1 MKTSLR
7 GLTLAACMAMSI
19 SLVVWIEIVLHR
31 FNVPEPQWRTLAN
44 GLMDGFSNPELRWV
58 SFLSLAV
65 GFVATFG
72 LWAMWADASRDD
84 DRVVRGTAL
93 VEAKQLV
100 KLARDR
106 KFVQTMLAGVPLPL
120 ACEPSH
126 FLLAGSTNT
135 GKSTGINELIASA
148 IARGDRLIMVD
159 PNGHSLARFYQKGDV
174 VLNPFDKRS
183 VQWSLF
189 NEIRSEYDFEW
200 LAKSVVPDSANA
212 TDQAWHGYAQQLL
225 AGVLRAMMVVG
236 ENSTERLLYWVTQAP
251 TEELAK
257 FLMGTPVAGLFEA
270 GADKALAS
278 TRFILASHIGGYQ
291 HLRSG
296 DFSLRTWLEK
306 GQGNLY
312 LTWREDM
319 LSTLKPLVSGWVDVL
334 VASILIMPTDNP
346 RPLWLILDELAS
358 LEHLNSL
365 EKGLTK
371 GRKHGLR
378 VVAGLQS
385 VSQLDALYGHDASKT
400 LRSCF
405 RSVLALGCSNADP
418 DTAEFISRGLGEVEI
433 ERVHVTRNDGKNG
446 QGTSRSRQRSKE
458 RLVTASELMN
468 LAPLK
473 GFIKLAGDW
482 PVAKIELRPVDRSII
497 VKPFVSR

>member
-1 MKTSLR
+1 
-7 GLTLAACMAMSI
+7 
-19 SLVVWIEIVLHR
+19 
-31 FNVPEPQWRTLAN
+31 
-44 GLMDGFSNPELRWV
+44 
-58 SFLSLAV
+58 
-65 GFVATFG
+65 
-72 LWAMWADASRDD
+72 MWADASRDN

-93 VEAKQLV
+93 VRPKQLI

-106 KFVQTMLAGVPLPL
+106 KFMQTMLAGVPIPL
-120 ACEPSH
+120 VCEPSH

-148 IARGDRLIMVD
+148 IARNDRVIVVD
-159 PNGHSLARFYQKGDV
+159 PDGHALERFYKKGDV

-183 VQWSLF
+183 AQWSLF
-189 NEIRSEYDFEW
+189 NEIRNEYDYQW
-200 LAKSVVPDSANA
+200 LAKSVVPDATSAS
-212 TDQAWHGYAQQLL
+212 DEAWHGYAQQLL
-225 AGVLRAMMVVG
+225 AGVLQAMMAAG
-236 ENSTERLLYWVTQAP
+236 QNSTTQLLHWLTQAP
-251 TEELAK
+251 TEELAT
-257 FLMGTPVAGLFEA
+257 FLAGTPVTGLFEA

-291 HLRSG
+291 HLRAG

-334 VASILIMPTDNP
+334 VASILTMPTDTP

-482 PVAKIELRPVDRSII
+482 PVAKIELHPVDRPII